1 MATLILNLI
10 YLVIALL
17 LTPITILP
25 NVVLN
30 SGFGASVTTATG
42 YLMSFDFMFPVGTLL
57 TLLGIAVAIEVA
69 YFTYKIIMWVIK
81 KIPTVN

>member
-10 YLVIALL
+10 YLVVAALL
-17 LTPITILP
+17 SPITLLP

-30 SGFGASVTTATG
+30 SGFGASITTGMG
-42 YLMSFDFMFPVGTLL
+42 YLMSFDFIFPVGTLIS
-57 TLLGIAVAIEVA
+57 LLGISVSIEVA
-69 YFTYKIIMWVIK
+69 YFAYKIIMWIIK